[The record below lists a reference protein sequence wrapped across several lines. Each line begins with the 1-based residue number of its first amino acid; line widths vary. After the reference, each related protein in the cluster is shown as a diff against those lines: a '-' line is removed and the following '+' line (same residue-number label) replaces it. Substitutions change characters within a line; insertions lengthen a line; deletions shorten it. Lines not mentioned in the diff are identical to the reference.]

1 MKIKGLSAREGQQK
15 TGVAGAGKESPFLA
29 ARREWNERYGSYI
42 SRAHSWKLVALSSLG
57 VSIVLGGGVIYDMTQ
72 SRVLPFVVQVNKLG
86 VATAIAPA
94 SEASMP
100 NQQVIS
106 ATLARFIVDVRSV
119 WPDRNEMYEHQVK
132 PAYNYILSGSQA
144 QKFVTNYITGKLEN
158 IPAGFVRTVKIE
170 SVLPV
175 SKTTWQVNWSET
187 TTGQSNHTSA
197 PVAHNYRAMLNI
209 RIVPSTTS
217 AAIMKNPLG
226 VYIKDIT
233 WSPII

>member
-1 MKIKGLSAREGQQK
+1 MKIKGFGDPLQGANSAAKQK
-15 TGVAGAGKESPFLA
+15 TGFTGKESPFLA

-42 SRAHSWKLVALSSLG
+42 SRAHSWKLAALGSLG
-57 VSIVLGGGVIYDMTQ
+57 VSVVLGGGVIYDMTQ

-94 SEASMP
+94 DVASMP
-100 NQQVIS
+100 NPQVIS

-119 WPDRNEMYEHQVK
+119 WPDRNEMYAHQVK

-144 QKFVTNYITGKLEN
+144 QKFVTAYVTGKLEN

-187 TTGQSNHTSA
+187 TTGQSNHTGA

-217 AAIMKNPLG
+217 AAIMKNPLF
-226 VYIKDIT
+226 
-233 WSPII
+233 P